1 MAFEIRELKIN
12 VFACDIM
19 ICFTN
24 FLNQPSLFELCPYKR
39 KTSKIQTGVLVFF
52 FFFESALT
60 ELSKNFQALGFN
72 TNCSLM
78 SSPGTFNPISR
89 FTIALLEQ
97 FGHYYSKRANVVGIL
112 FRLLQ

>member
-52 FFFESALT
+52 FF
-60 ELSKNFQALGFN
+60 
-72 TNCSLM
+72 
-78 SSPGTFNPISR
+78 
-89 FTIALLEQ
+89 
-97 FGHYYSKRANVVGIL
+97 
-112 FRLLQ
+112 